1 MQLLGLIL
9 LLASSWYLWKLTSN
23 FLDEPT
29 KKELTNSLNNLK
41 NKFSEG
47 KQNFSKAKISE
58 AWEKYKEEGGALSNK
73 EKKLVDFFIITGLTK
88 DISRIDLIGIL
99 IGHLIFGVAL
109 TKLLDWTWLKN
120 LMSEEDKTRMLKS
133 YTWKDLLV
141 DGAIVTVVLG
151 IIFLII
157 SIFL

>member
-1 MQLLGLIL
+1 M
-9 LLASSWYLWKLTSN
+9 
-23 FLDEPT
+23 
-29 KKELTNSLNNLK
+29 
-41 NKFSEG
+41 
-47 KQNFSKAKISE
+47 
-58 AWEKYKEEGGALSNK
+58 
-73 EKKLVDFFIITGLTK
+73 DFFIITNLTK

-99 IGHLIFGVAL
+99 FGHLIFAIAL
-109 TKLLDWTWLKN
+109 TQLLDWKWLKN
-120 LMSEEDKTRMLKS
+120 LMSEEDKKKMLKS